1 MTPERPSTP
10 PPADPLVQ
18 LYREAT
24 AKDGGPAKAARERVL
39 VYAEAQA
46 RQRHARPAAANDARW
61 LRQALAGIAAIGVVG
76 ILVLQHGQQADTES
90 HGDMPAAE
98 SAAPAAEAPAARPP
112 AAAAPAANERARST
126 APMARPHA
134 APSASKAVTQ
144 DCSATDAQA
153 QQAKRANADGT
164 RPHEEHEDHDCAPP
178 TDGTE
183 RQPPDRRPPGQ

>member
-1 MTPERPSTP
+1 MTPERPTTP

-24 AKDGGPAKAARERVL
+24 AADGGPPESVRKRVL
-39 VYAEAQA
+39 EHAEAQA
-46 RQRHARPAAANDARW
+46 RQRHARPEAANDARW
-61 LRQALAGIAAIGVVG
+61 LRHALAGIAAIGVVG

-98 SAAPAAEAPAARPP
+98 SAAPAAGSPAARPP
-112 AAAAPAANERARST
+112 AAPAANERARSA
-126 APMARPHA
+126 APIAQPHA

-144 DCSATDAQA
+144 DCAAADAR
-153 QQAKRANADGT
+153 QAKRANADGT
-164 RPHEEHEDHDCAPP
+164 RPHEKHEDRDCAPP
-178 TDGTE
+178 ADGTE